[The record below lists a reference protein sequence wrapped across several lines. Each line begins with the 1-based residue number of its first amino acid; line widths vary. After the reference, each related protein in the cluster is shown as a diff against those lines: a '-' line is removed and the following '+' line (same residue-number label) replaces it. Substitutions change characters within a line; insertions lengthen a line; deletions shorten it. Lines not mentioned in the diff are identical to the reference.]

1 MNPLAHSLERTIVIA
16 ATRATVFRYFT
27 DSGRFAAWWGAGST
41 IEGRP
46 GGAVHIRY
54 PNGVVASGEVVEVVE
69 AQRVVF
75 TYGYEDPAKPIPPGG
90 SRVTISLED
99 VPSGTRL
106 HLRHDVADATVRDQH
121 VPGWRYQL
129 AVFAN
134 VAAAE
139 QNADL
144 GGRIDRYFSLWSEP
158 DAARRRA
165 GLASLVAS
173 DVGFKDAF
181 SCTSGLDDLSEHLA
195 ATQAHMPGLRLRR
208 TGDVRHCQGTAV
220 VDWVAEGVDGQPRA
234 TGTNV
239 FDLAPDGR
247 ISRVVGLWSA

>member
-1 MNPLAHSLERTIVIA
+1 MNPLAHSLERTILIA

-41 IEGRP
+41 IDGRP

-69 AQRVVF
+69 GERVVF
-75 TYGYEDPAKPIPPGG
+75 TYGYEDPAKPIHPGG
-90 SRVTISLED
+90 SRVTITLGDE
-99 VPSGTRL
+99 PSGTRL
-106 HLRHDVADATVRDQH
+106 HLRHELADAAIRDQH

-129 AVFAN
+129 AVFAS
-134 VAAAE
+134 VAANE

-144 GGRIDRYFSLWSEP
+144 GERVDRYFSLWSEP
-158 DAARRRA
+158 DATARRA
-165 GLASLVAS
+165 GLATLVAA
-173 DVGFKDAF
+173 DVAFRDAF
-181 SCTSGLDDLSEHLA
+181 SCTRGLEDLSEHLA
-195 ATQAHMPGLRLRR
+195 ATQLHMPGLRLRR
-208 TGDVRHCQGTAV
+208 SGDVRHCQGTAV
-220 VDWVAEGVDGQPRA
+220 VDWVAEGPDGQPRA

-247 ISRVVGLWSA
+247 IARIAGLWKA